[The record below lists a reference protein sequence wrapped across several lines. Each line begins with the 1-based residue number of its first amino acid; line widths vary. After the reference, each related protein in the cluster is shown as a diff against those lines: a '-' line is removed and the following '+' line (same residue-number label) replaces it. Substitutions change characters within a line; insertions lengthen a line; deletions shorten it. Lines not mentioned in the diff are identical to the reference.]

1 MILLSG
7 KVGYRRHLG
16 PAEGNLGRATFVF
29 GPSNLIA
36 HGAWFDDTSRLS
48 GFSATPHAMRTSFGS
63 VLRCFTGTAGR
74 FGYGKA
80 ILKAILDA

>member
-29 GPSNLIA
+29 G
-36 HGAWFDDTSRLS
+36 T
-48 GFSATPHAMRTSFGS
+48 ATFE
-63 VLRCFTGTAGR
+63 TA
-74 FGYGKA
+74 
-80 ILKAILDA
+80 LHLQVT

>member
-29 GPSNLIA
+29 GPRI
-36 HGAWFDDTSRLS
+36 TE
-48 GFSATPHAMRTSFGS
+48 
-63 VLRCFTGTAGR
+63 
-74 FGYGKA
+74 
-80 ILKAILDA
+80 